1 MGDSASQTTRH
12 RRRKKHPYRR
22 FVFILSGAAGVS
34 GLVFLIIYLRS
45 SPSGPGGASVGDDA
59 AVQFK

>member
-1 MGDSASQTTRH
+1 MGDSASQTTRY

-22 FVFILSGAAGVS
+22 FVFILSGAAVVI
-34 GLVFLIIYLRS
+34 GLVFLMIYLRS
-45 SPSGPGGASVGDDA
+45 SPASSGVTSVGDDA